1 MLDLLNPVILSVL
14 TLVVLSLLR
23 VNVVIA
29 LLIAAVVGGLTGG
42 LSLEGTFDT
51 MIEGLGGQ
59 GETALSYILLG
70 TLAVM
75 VARSGLT
82 RKLIRRVMPLL
93 RGPRAVVLFA
103 IAGLACFS
111 QNLVPVHIAFIPI
124 LIPPLLAAFDRMKID
139 RRGVAVALT
148 FGLKAPYLIVPL
160 GFGLIFQGIIV
171 DSMEDHGMEISLGQ
185 IPLAM
190 AFPVAAMAVGL
201 AFAILVTY
209 RKNREYEPGRPLA
222 GMNGSPLELLDSQEE
237 LRWTR
242 QDVAVLLRLAVTLV
256 LQLAYGSLVMAA
268 LAGVVVIFLL
278 RGERW
283 TDGDPIVDRG
293 VGMMGTI
300 AFIMLVASGYATVLT
315 ETGSVDDLVSS
326 AAGWIGDSQ
335 ILAAVVMMTVGLL
348 VTLGIGT
355 SFGTV
360 PVLAAIFVPLAATVG
375 FSPLAT
381 AALIGSAGALGDA
394 GAPASDSTLGPTSGL
409 NADGQHHHIWD
420 TCVPTFLHY
429 NVLIFIGGI
438 VAAMVL

>member
-14 TLVVLSLLR
+14 TLMVLSLLR

-171 DSMEDHGMEISLGQ
+171 DSMEEHGMEISLGQ

-209 RKNREYEPGRPLA
+209 RKNREYEPGKPLA
-222 GMNGSPLELLDSQEE
+222 GMDGSPLELLDSQEE

-242 QDVAVLLRLAVTLV
+242 QDVAVLL
-256 LQLAYGSLVMAA
+256 
-268 LAGVVVIFLL
+268 
-278 RGERW
+278 
-283 TDGDPIVDRG
+283 
-293 VGMMGTI
+293 
-300 AFIMLVASGYATVLT
+300 
-315 ETGSVDDLVSS
+315 
-326 AAGWIGDSQ
+326 
-335 ILAAVVMMTVGLL
+335 
-348 VTLGIGT
+348 
-355 SFGTV
+355 
-360 PVLAAIFVPLAATVG
+360 
-375 FSPLAT
+375 
-381 AALIGSAGALGDA
+381 
-394 GAPASDSTLGPTSGL
+394 
-409 NADGQHHHIWD
+409 
-420 TCVPTFLHY
+420 
-429 NVLIFIGGI
+429 
-438 VAAMVL
+438 

>member
-1 MLDLLNPVILSVL
+1 MLELLNPVVLSVL
-14 TLVVLSLLR
+14 VLVVLSLSR
-23 VNVVIA
+23 VNVIIA
-29 LLIAAVVGGLTGG
+29 LLLAAVVAGLTGG
-42 LSLEGTFDT
+42 LSIEETFGVVID
-51 MIEGLGGQ
+51 GLGGQ

-82 RKLIRRVMPLL
+82 RKLIRGVMPLL
-93 RGPRAVVLFA
+93 RGPRAAVLFA

-124 LIPPLLAAFDRMKID
+124 LIPPLLAAFDKMKID

-171 DSMEDHGMEISLGQ
+171 DAMEENGMEISLGQ

-190 AFPVAAMAVGL
+190 AIPVAAMAVGL
-201 AFAILVTY
+201 CIAILVTY
-209 RKNREYEPGRPLA
+209 RKDREYLDPKPLA
-222 GMNGSPLELLDSQEE
+222 NDASTAWNMTDANDLKWRRGDY
-237 LRWTR
+237 
-242 QDVAVLLRLAVTLV
+242 AVLIGLAVTLV
-256 LQLAYGSLVMAA
+256 LQVMFQSLVMAA
-268 LAGVVVIFLL
+268 LAGVLVIFVL

-300 AFIMLVASGYATVLT
+300 AFIMLVASGYASVLN
-315 ETGSVDDLVSS
+315 ETGAVDSLVAS
-326 AAGWIGDSQ
+326 ASEFIGDSKL
-335 ILAAVVMMTVGLL
+335 LAAVIMMLVGLL
-348 VTLGIGT
+348 VTMGIGT

-360 PVLAAIFVPLAATVG
+360 PVLAAIFVPLAAAVG
-375 FSPLAT
+375 FTPLAT
-381 AALIGSAGALGDA
+381 AALIGAAGAIGDA

-420 TCVPTFLHY
+420 TCVPSFLHY
-429 NVLIFIGGI
+429 NVLLFIGG
-438 VAAMVL
+438 VTAAMVL